1 MDNKEK
7 LVLPTSEYIINVD
20 AKSITEP
27 AMVYINNKNV
37 ARTLLFLEPQI
48 PIIKNI
54 GIKILSKKKKK
65 VIISKAVK
73 ASIKKIS
80 KRIKKNQ

>member
-1 MDNKEK
+1 VDNKEK

-27 AMVYINNKNV
+27 TMVYINNKNV

-65 VIISKAVK
+65 IIKSK
-73 ASIKKIS
+73 KKK
-80 KRIKKNQ
+80 KRIKKITKKIKKNQ